1 VSDEPNPSGVHLWL
15 VLMKAYRAIERRANA
30 SIGAL
35 GLCFS
40 DFAILEILLHKGPLP
55 VNTIGA
61 RVPLTSGSATTAID
75 RLEGRGLVRREVE
88 AADRRTRVVHLTP
101 EGRRMIEDAFVRH
114 SADIEAATR
123 GLSGKERTMAIRL
136 LRKLGK
142 SAEAETTEGA

>member
-1 VSDEPNPSGVHLWL
+1 VHLWL
-15 VLMKAYRAIERRANA
+15 VLMKAHRALERRANA
-30 SIGAL
+30 SINHL

-40 DFAILEILLHKGPLP
+40 DFAILEILLHKGALP

-75 RLEGRGLVRREVE
+75 RLESRGLVRRAME
-88 AADRRTRVVHLTP
+88 AGDRRTRVVHLTAS
-101 EGRRMIEDAFVRH
+101 GRRTIEDAFVRH
-114 SADIEAATR
+114 SADIEAATAV
-123 GLSGKERTMAIRL
+123 LTEKERETAIRL